1 MTNYIIKNQYVD
13 LFELQVDRR
22 YIEKNFSDN
31 PIVLFKTELNAICAS
46 MQSTIEH
53 YFLLKI
59 F

>member
-31 PIVLFKTELNAICAS
+31 PIVLFKTELHAICAS

-53 YFLLKI
+53 YFLLNI